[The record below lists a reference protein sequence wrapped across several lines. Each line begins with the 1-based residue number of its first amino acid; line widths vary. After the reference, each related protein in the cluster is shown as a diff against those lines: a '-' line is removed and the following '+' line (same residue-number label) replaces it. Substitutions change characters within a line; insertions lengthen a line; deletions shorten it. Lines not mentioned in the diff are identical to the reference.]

1 MAKDSVLTKTLIKQA
16 IRSEMDGYRFYAF
29 LAEKTANEDVKR
41 KLTNLAK
48 DEVRHEALLLGIY
61 KKLFREDVGEM
72 PKKGLGVLSQFF
84 DHPEHRKNMTEVQY
98 IDLAIEAE
106 LAATRY
112 YKEAAADAPDEDM
125 KRVCREMAAE
135 EFNHYEL
142 LQAEKE
148 ALGGKYYWFAYDDGS
163 PLED

>member
-1 MAKDSVLTKTLIKQA
+1 MAEDSALTKTLIIQA
-16 IRSEMDGYRFYAF
+16 IRSEMDGYRFYTF
-29 LAEKTANEDVKR
+29 LAEKTAKEDVKR

-48 DEVRHEALLLGIY
+48 DEVRHEALLIGIY
-61 KKLFREDVGEM
+61 KKLYREDVGET

-84 DHPEHRKNMTEVQY
+84 DHPERREKMTEIQY

-106 LAATRY
+106 LAATQY
-112 YKEAAADAPDEDM
+112 YKEAAEDAPNDDM
-125 KRVCREMAAE
+125 KNVCREMAAE
-135 EFNHYEL
+135 EFSHYEL